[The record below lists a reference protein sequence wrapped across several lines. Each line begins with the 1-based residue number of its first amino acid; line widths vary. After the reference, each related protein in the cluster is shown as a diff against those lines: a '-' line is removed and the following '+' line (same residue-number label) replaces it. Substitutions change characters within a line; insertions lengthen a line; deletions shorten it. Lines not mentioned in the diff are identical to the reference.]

1 MAAALTLTISVSIY
15 AAEDDNQT
23 IQSQTVDIE
32 VDENGWR
39 IYDKQ
44 DYTFPESF
52 WGVPVTRIAEG
63 ACNNKFTGSAIHVT
77 IPECITEIGE
87 YAFANCDSELTLAWP
102 ANITRIPDHA
112 FDTSYGLEEIQI
124 PDTVTSIGTRA
135 FYNCHSLT
143 SIHLPDSL
151 TEIKESAFEACS
163 YISDITLPDSLQ
175 YIGDYAFNGAL
186 RNVSLKIP
194 STVKEIGKRAFY
206 RSVTPAYGGYLSLIV
221 EPGSY
226 AYDYAK
232 ENALSMDLGETT
244 ILYTTCM
251 NGDHDWRVIVDKE
264 PTCTE
269 DGQSHEQCYDCEI
282 IKEDSDKVLPAKG
295 HNWGYEYIRQAT
307 CTKDGYKSYE
317 CTNKGCTATKKD
329 TLPATGH
336 EWVLAY
342 TIKYCEET
350 GYNRYECSKCDAWED
365 KYEVPA
371 TGHKLEEYTEYESD
385 SHKGTRYI
393 YCVNC
398 NYSRAEAVIYVD

>member
-1 MAAALTLTISVSIY
+1 MFFINKLTFYQESDYVSRNQVY
-15 AAEDDNQT
+15 AYNPIINESGDT
-23 IQSQTVDIE
+23 SLE
-32 VDENGWR
+32 VYLLNSNLKDF
-39 IYDKQ
+39 
-44 DYTFPESF
+44 TFPESF

-77 IPECITEIGE
+77 IPKCITEIGE

-163 YISDITLPDSLQ
+163 FISDITLPDSLQ
-175 YIGDYAFNGAL
+175 YIGDYAFNDAL

-232 ENALSMDLGETT
+232 KNALSMDLGETT

-269 DGQSHEQCYDCEI
+269 DG
-282 IKEDSDKVLPAKG
+282 
-295 HNWGYEYIRQAT
+295 
-307 CTKDGYKSYE
+307 YKSYD
-317 CTNKGCTATKKD
+317 CMNKGCTATKKD

-336 EWVLAY
+336 
-342 TIKYCEET
+342 KM
-350 GYNRYECSKCDAWED
+350 
-365 KYEVPA
+365 
-371 TGHKLEEYTEYESD
+371 EEYTKYESN

>member
-1 MAAALTLTISVSIY
+1 MAAALTLTIPVSIY

-175 YIGDYAFNGAL
+175 YIGDYAFNDAL

-206 RSVTPAYGGYLSLIV
+206 RSVTPAYGGYL
-221 EPGSY
+221 
-226 AYDYAK
+226 
-232 ENALSMDLGETT
+232 
-244 ILYTTCM
+244 
-251 NGDHDWRVIVDKE
+251 
-264 PTCTE
+264 
-269 DGQSHEQCYDCEI
+269 
-282 IKEDSDKVLPAKG
+282 DS
-295 HNWGYEYIRQAT
+295 
-307 CTKDGYKSYE
+307 
-317 CTNKGCTATKKD
+317 
-329 TLPATGH
+329 
-336 EWVLAY
+336 
-342 TIKYCEET
+342 
-350 GYNRYECSKCDAWED
+350 
-365 KYEVPA
+365 
-371 TGHKLEEYTEYESD
+371 
-385 SHKGTRYI
+385 
-393 YCVNC
+393 
-398 NYSRAEAVIYVD
+398 